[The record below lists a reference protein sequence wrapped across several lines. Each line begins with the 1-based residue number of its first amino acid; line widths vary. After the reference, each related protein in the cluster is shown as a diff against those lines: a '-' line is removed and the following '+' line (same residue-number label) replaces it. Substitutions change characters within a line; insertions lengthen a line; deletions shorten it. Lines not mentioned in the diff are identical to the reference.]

1 MAKGFDPQW
10 HPHKEAFIFSGARK
24 LGRKTV
30 QHDIK
35 LMNMFKQSRWL
46 TNTHAT
52 DERWPRWLHGAT
64 SLIYTVKNTTDIFT
78 LNFENNLMKEG
89 LFVLASLFT
98 VRTPTAEKI
107 KILDQY
113 FTPKSGSLL
122 KVDSDSNLDAQSHF
136 LDAPLH
142 LKVAPQGLML

>member
-64 SLIYTVKNTTDIFT
+64 SLIYTKSKTLLIFSLST
-78 LNFENNLMKEG
+78 LRIPYERG
-89 LFVLASLFT
+89 FVCISEL
-98 VRTPTAEKI
+98 I
-107 KILDQY
+107 Y
-113 FTPKSGSLL
+113 GSN
-122 KVDSDSNLDAQSHF
+122 SY
-136 LDAPLH
+136 
-142 LKVAPQGLML
+142 G